1 MGQLMSGGLQIAG
14 RNTFHVVVAA
24 EFAEI
29 GGDVR
34 LVETSGLGL

>member
-1 MGQLMSGGLQIAG
+1 MDQLMSGGLDIVG

-29 GGDVR
+29 GGGVH